1 MSNRHP
7 IRRYICF
14 DTCVLVS
21 CALCLAKDTQPDLL
35 DAIFQRMD
43 EAGATLLMI
52 DVIDAELDNVMKRR
66 GEDAAHS
73 LNEIAELVNTIAAQ
87 NTLPANSKDAILS
100 AIANAKRSTLKN
112 GKDLIASIRARAANP
127 EKGLLLHFCT
137 KDIEEAV
144 RMSIAGKRPAKAKHG
159 DGLVQADCLIVAC
172 LKRHIEDNPDSEV
185 VFCSSNVVDFAQA
198 DGDNLKLHP
207 DLDEYWAGAVRYFS
221 DPNDLHKWLASL
233 EGELTKEEE
242 SELEDYSQAYENAI
256 RFSRVLKTSTNFRS
270 VDLSDSIRNYS
281 HLLLKVKA
289 DESPSLQEALTS
301 LRERNA
307 LSGAESLAELLLKLE
322 VTAKASDIMKDDRL
336 RSELVPLL
344 RKSIDNGVLRDI
356 LSEQLERHDLADLCK
371 RIYIE
376 GADAKLSDN
385 DSLDQ
390 ESEAGNTF
398 ETKRKKKPR
407 RSSHTDDDDK
417 GDDDQPS
424 HETK

>member
-7 IRRYICF
+7 IRRYVCF
-14 DTCVLVS
+14 DTCVLVN
-21 CALCLAKDTQPDLL
+21 CALCLAKNTQPDLL
-35 DAIFQRMD
+35 DAIFRRMD

-73 LNEIAELVNTIAAQ
+73 LNEIAELVNIIAAQ

-100 AIANAKRSTLKN
+100 AIANAKRSTRKN

-127 EKGLLLHFCT
+127 EKGLPLHFCT

-159 DGLVQADCLIVAC
+159 DGLVQADCLIAAC

-233 EGELTKEEE
+233 EGELTEEEE
-242 SELEDYSQAYENAI
+242 SELEDYSQAYEI
-256 RFSRVLKTSTNFRS
+256 TVRLSEPLKTST
-270 VDLSDSIRNYS
+270 DLEVTNSSNSIRNYI
-281 HLLLKVKA
+281 HLIYNDKANEDLLLKETLA
-289 DESPSLQEALTS
+289 S
-301 LRERNA
+301 LRKGGTR
-307 LSGAESLAELLLKLE
+307 SRTKSLAELLLELGIA
-322 VTAKASDIMKDDRL
+322 TKASDIMKDERF
-336 RSELVPLL
+336 RSELISLL
-344 RKSIDNGVLRDI
+344 HKSIDSNSLRDA
-356 LSEQLERHDLADLCK
+356 LSERSEKRDPADLNK
-371 RIYIE
+371 RIYIKR
-376 GADAKLSDN
+376 ADPILSDDASVN
-385 DSLDQ
+385 Q
-390 ESEAGNTF
+390 ESKVDNTC
-398 ETKRKKKPR
+398 EPEQSKEPR
-407 RSSHTDDDDK
+407 SPSRTDDEDNDDRQK
-417 GDDDQPS
+417 
-424 HETK
+424 